1 MLPRWLLLNLFKFMK
16 STNLNVKTQRK
27 IHTFDAKGQVVGRL
41 ATQIA
46 KILMGKHKVGYT
58 PHIDDGDSV
67 VVINAD
73 KLIFLGNKLSQ
84 KVYRHHSGYPGG
96 LKEIKMKKVFSA
108 NPGKVILH
116 TVDNMLPK
124 TKHRKE
130 MLKRLTIK

>member
-1 MLPRWLLLNLFKFMK
+1 MK

-27 IHTFDAKGQVVGRL
+27 IITLDAKGQSVGRL
-41 ATQIA
+41 STQIA
-46 KILMGKHKVGYT
+46 KILIGKHKVGYT

-67 VVINAD
+67 VVINSD
-73 KLIFLGNKLSQ
+73 KLAFTGNKITQ

-96 LKEIKMKKVFSA
+96 LKEVKMQKVFSE
-108 NPGKVILH
+108 NPGKVIIH
-116 TVDNMLPK
+116 AVNTMLPK